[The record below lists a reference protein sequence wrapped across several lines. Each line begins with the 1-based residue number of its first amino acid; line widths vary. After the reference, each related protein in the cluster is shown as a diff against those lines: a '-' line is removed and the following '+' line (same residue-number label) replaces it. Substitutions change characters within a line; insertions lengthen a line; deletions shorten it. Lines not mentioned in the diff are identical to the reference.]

1 MLLDKI
7 NTFCDKNIAYFVKF
21 DEDRKSGTENLFVSG
36 KDPVKIYQNA
46 LDYLNGEMKAYMK
59 NYEEIPLFITY
70 DFIDEIFP
78 DIHIMRSKWPE
89 IAFIL
94 PEQTFKEKIVR
105 EEKPSYVKNFDII
118 DGELSI
124 EIDDAI
130 NRIKNGELLQ
140 IVISKRFDLSDFD
153 VMNAIKNFIFNDKSL
168 YVYYY
173 KFGDLQI
180 IGSSPENIFTVF
192 DKKIIINPIAGT
204 RKRGDTGQED
214 IKLEMELK
222 KDEKELLEHRMLVDL
237 ARNDLGKICEPG
249 SVNVVKSMEIQKFA
263 SVQHLVSSVEGRL
276 INNNPG
282 DILKAVFPAGTVSG
296 APKKRAIYLINQY
309 EKIPR
314 GPYAGAVGV
323 MGNEHMDMALAIRTL
338 FKNKDENYTQ
348 AGAGI
353 VKDSIAIN
361 EVNEMHSKALTVIG
375 GLYEKNIDD

>member
-7 NTFCDKNIAYFVKF
+7 NNFCDKNIAYFVKF
-21 DEDRKSGTENLFVSG
+21 DGERESGTETLFVSG
-36 KDPVKIYQNA
+36 KDPIKIYQNA
-46 LDYLNGEMKAYMK
+46 LDFMNGEMKTYMK
-59 NYEEIPLFITY
+59 NYKEIPLFITY

-78 DIHIMRSKWPE
+78 DIHIMKSKWPE

-94 PEQTFKEKIVR
+94 PEQTFREKIAR
-105 EEKPSYVKNFDII
+105 EEKPPYFKNFDIT
-118 DGELSI
+118 DKELSVSI
-124 EIDDAI
+124 EDAI

-140 IVISKRFDLSDFD
+140 IVISKRFDLSEFD

-180 IGSSPENIFTVF
+180 IGSSPENIFTVI
-192 DKKIIINPIAGT
+192 DKKIIIDPIAGT
-204 RKRGDTGQED
+204 RRRGNTEEED

-222 KDEKELLEHRMLVDL
+222 NDEKELLEHRMLVDL
-237 ARNDLGKICEPG
+237 ARNDLGKICYPG

-263 SVQHLVSSVEGRL
+263 SVQHLVSSVEGKL

-282 DILKAVFPAGTVSG
+282 DILKAIFPAGTVSG

-314 GPYAGAVGV
+314 GPYAGGVGII
-323 MGNEHMDMALAIRTL
+323 GAKYMDLALAIRTL
-338 FKNKDENYTQ
+338 FKDNYESYTQ

-353 VKDSIAIN
+353 VKDSIAVN
-361 EVNEMHSKALTVIG
+361 EVNEMNSKVLTVIG